1 MFIWH
6 VFRDLASAWR
16 FRASMQDFAGFQGFK
31 VYGLYGSLPVWFFF
45 SMFSYGVRDEAKLL
59 GCVKSQTE
67 NVTSSVWIQFV
78 PIPASHMWKMSSISP
93 LGRFSQFMSF
103 TLYEHKQ
110 TSKWKHEKI
119 KTSFPN
125 FPTARHWGGIPHHFR
140 CGSQLHI
147 TTSWLHASDFL
158 CLSKEN
164 LFLFTF
170 ICWLLRLTTQMA
182 TPMLLWIIER

>member
-16 FRASMQDFAGFQGFK
+16 FRASMQDFAGLQGFK

-45 SMFSYGVRDEAKLL
+45 RCFRMESGTKQKLL

-93 LGRFSQFMSF
+93 LGRFSQFIRLHVYCHTIFEHINSCHLHCTNINKHLNETMKKSRHPFRTFPLQGTEAGYLIISGVAVSF
-103 TLYEHKQ
+103 TSYHFM
-110 TSKWKHEKI
+110 TSCIW
-119 KTSFPN
+119 FPM
-125 FPTARHWGGIPHHFR
+125 
-140 CGSQLHI
+140 SQ
-147 TTSWLHASDFL
+147 
-158 CLSKEN
+158 
-164 LFLFTF
+164 
-170 ICWLLRLTTQMA
+170 
-182 TPMLLWIIER
+182 